1 MHFYF
6 KTLCFTVALFVT
18 ENVLSMDSNFLEN
31 NSSNSKSF
39 SPLKDADQKNSSA
52 DTSSEEEKK
61 SLEEN
66 TYLQLKN
73 DHQVSCLVY
82 DCTSEI
88 HRKGLSGIEK
98 WIKRS
103 KEVGDSELI
112 RFAKLMLENKI
123 DINHVDYTKKTE
135 LVPENQSKKTDSD
148 N

>member
-1 MHFYF
+1 MYFNF
-6 KTLCFTVALFVT
+6 KTLCFPVALFVT
-18 ENVLSMDSNFLEN
+18 GNVFSMDSNFLEN
-31 NSSNSKSF
+31 NSLNNKSF
-39 SPLKDADQKNSSA
+39 SPLKHADQKNPST

-73 DHQVSCLVY
+73 DHQVSCLIY
-82 DCTSEI
+82 DCACEI

-98 WIKRS
+98 WVKRS

-123 DINHVDYTKKTE
+123 DTNHMDYTKKTE
-135 LVPENQSKKTDSD
+135 LVPENQSKETDSD